1 MVLEIF
7 PCVSDEPEA
16 TRNQFQQRKYEF
28 PSFLREIEAKAL
40 RQRPSSPPS
49 RGLHFRHDTT
59 GPPPPTH
66 FVSDTTVLTG
76 ARGKL
81 ASLV

>member
-1 MVLEIF
+1 MFEIYF
-7 PCVSDEPEA
+7 LCLDEPEA

-40 RQRPSSPPS
+40 RQRPSPPPS
-49 RGLHFRHDTT
+49 RGLHTT